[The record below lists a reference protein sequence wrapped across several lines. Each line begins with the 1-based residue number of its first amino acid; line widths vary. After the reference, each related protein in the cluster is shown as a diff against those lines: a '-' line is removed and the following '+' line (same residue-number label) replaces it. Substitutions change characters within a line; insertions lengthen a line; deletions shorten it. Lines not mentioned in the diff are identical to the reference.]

1 MNLYGLFLKDY
12 EIKVRLGVHD
22 FEKAAPQRVRI
33 NVALAVEATA
43 EADAIETVLDY
54 DFLRAEITLLAAQ
67 GHIGLQETLCA
78 EILKLCRARTG
89 VRAVRVSTEKP
100 DVYPDC
106 AAVGCRMAWIDEGVD
121 PLAAQL
127 ALGV

>member
-1 MNLYGLFLKDY
+1 MSLYGLFLRDY
-12 EIKVRLGVHD
+12 AISMRLGIHA
-22 FEKAAPQRVRI
+22 FEKAGPQRVVV
-33 NVALAVEATA
+33 NVALAVEA
-43 EADAIETVLDY
+43 EAGEDAIGTVLDY
-54 DFLRAEITLLAAQ
+54 DFLRAEIALLAAQ

-78 EILKLCRARTG
+78 EILKLCRARPR